1 VQKNTTPKDR
11 KFNRMT
17 GEIFLAPG
25 AGRMMSTLKLRIQK
39 AEILIE
45 G

>member
-1 VQKNTTPKDR
+1 MKTSMQW
-11 KFNRMT
+11 MT

-25 AGRMMSTLKLRIQK
+25 AGRIMSTLKLRIQK

-45 G
+45 R